1 MTTSLVEVARQY
13 LSERACTPQH
23 HASVLRVACRVR
35 SLTRDRLNDYI
46 RKRLEQAATVTV
58 RTERSIALSL
68 WRFAWERDL
77 VAEAPKGIIKFKSRK
92 PPTQA
97 WTVEQLRAALAAT
110 SKFDKTRLRSGA
122 SLGKMLRCWMLIG
135 YEGGARFGDNW
146 RFTKDN
152 IDGDVIRWVQS
163 KTGDPISRTLSAPC
177 VDAIAGM
184 LKDSPDGRILGWAA
198 GRRQAM
204 RLMKEHLERCGLSGT
219 SKWLRRS
226 GATHIEMTSP
236 GKAKLH
242 LGHRSVGLAESAYLD
257 WGQIRKTTPTTPQLV
272 QS

>member
-1 MTTSLVEVARQY
+1 MTMTLAEIAGLY

-23 HASVLRVACRVR
+23 RAAVMRVAARVR
-35 SLTRDRLNDYI
+35 TLTRERVNDYV
-46 RKRLEQAATVTV
+46 RQRLETAATVTV

-77 VAEAPKGIIKFKSRK
+77 VKEAPKGIIKFRSRK
-92 PPTQA
+92 KPTQA
-97 WTVEQLRAALAAT
+97 WTVEQLQAALAAT
-110 SKFDKTRLRSGA
+110 HQFDTSRLRSGA
-122 SLGKMLRCWMLIG
+122 SLGKMLRCWMLLG
-135 YEGGARFGDNW
+135 YECGARFGDNW
-146 RFTKDN
+146 RFTRDN

-163 KTGDPISRTLSAPC
+163 KTGDPLSRTLSRPC
-177 VDAIAGM
+177 VDAIAAM
-184 LKDSPDGRILGWAA
+184 LADSPDGRVLGWAA

-204 RLMKEHLERCGLSGT
+204 RLMRAHLDRCGLGGT

-226 GATHIEMTSP
+226 GATHIEMLTP

-272 QS
+272 ES